1 MNKQELIT
9 KATKAVERS
18 VDAVRNAT
26 GSELALVYVV
36 YPYTTAFDKATG
48 LAVSIA
54 KTTLDEAQTYNKGY
68 ITSTIVYSPGVEEV
82 LQSQNCV
89 VFKLTQSDDDC
100 EEETLDIEIY
110 HSLSRDT
117 VHTFSASGWG
127 DSWEAESRTPKV
139 QPEKDRQELEEIY
152 TQAADLVEL
161 INKETNGGWGG
172 FLDVGGRVFLPTRST
187 KGQTYFSP
195 LGLTTFFTIKEE
207 VTRLM
212 SQCME
217 QNVGFTTTMQLYAQ
231 TEHGL
236 KQMEIKEFF
245 YHTLPPMAGQPLT
258 PFPNGPQYPSMYG
271 QAMQQTPPWMAMP
284 QNYGN
289 PGFQMQ
295 SMQPGMYVQMYTGQ
309 PMQPQGQSYHYT
321 SPTKGKKD

>member
-1 MNKQELIT
+1 MNKQELI
-9 KATKAVERS
+9 KEAAKVVLRG

-26 GSELALVYVV
+26 ESESVLVYVI
-36 YPYTTAFDKATG
+36 YQHTTAFYKAAG
-48 LAVSIA
+48 LAISIA
-54 KTTLDEAQTYNKGY
+54 KAVLDDTQTDNKDHFMA
-68 ITSTIVYSPGVEEV
+68 TIVYYPGVEKL
-82 LQSQNCV
+82 LQSHNCV
-89 VFKLTQSDDDC
+89 VFKLTQSGDDS
-100 EEETLDIEIY
+100 EREALDIEIY
-110 HSLSRDT
+110 HNFNRNSYHS
-117 VHTFSASGWG
+117 FSASGWE
-127 DSWEAESRTPKV
+127 DSWDAGPRTP
-139 QPEKDRQELEEIY
+139 KDRQELEEIY
-152 TQAADLVEL
+152 TQATNLVEF

-172 FLDVGGRVFLPTRST
+172 FLDVGGRVFLPAGPTN
-187 KGQTYFSP
+187 GQVYFSP
-195 LGLTTFFTIKEE
+195 LGLTKFFTIKEE

-258 PFPNGPQYPSMYG
+258 PFPNGPQYPSMCG
-271 QAMQQTPPWMAMP
+271 QAMQQTPPWMVMP

-295 SMQPGMYVQMYTGQ
+295 LMRPGMYPQMYTGQ